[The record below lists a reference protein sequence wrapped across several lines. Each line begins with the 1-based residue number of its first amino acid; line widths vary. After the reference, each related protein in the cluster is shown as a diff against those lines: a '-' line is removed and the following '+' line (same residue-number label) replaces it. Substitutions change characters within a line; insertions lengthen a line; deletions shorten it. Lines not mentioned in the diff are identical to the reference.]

1 MQLALQ
7 TEYRLDGFIINLLSA
22 EADIED
28 HLDWEWDAHLA
39 YPKND
44 EFTKDHHDEALKAIN
59 KILEMDGFRTV
70 QPLTSDD
77 LTIDI
82 ADIEIVKV
90 GA

>member
-22 EADIED
+22 EAGIQD
-28 HLDWEWDAHLA
+28 HLDWAWETAPA

-44 EFTKDHHDEALKAIN
+44 TFTKAHHNEALKAIN
-59 KILEMDGFRTV
+59 TILEMDGFRTV
-70 QPLTSDD
+70 EPLTSDD
-77 LTIDI
+77 LNIDI
-82 ADIEIVKV
+82 VEVEIVKV